1 MITRW
6 AVSYQG
12 DTNVQRVICELASGN
27 HVDLL
32 WDGTYLSLEGR
43 LVLVRY
49 LDMRKDVIFFP

>member
-32 WDGTYLSLEGR
+32 WDGTYLSLEGW

-49 LDMRKDVIFFP
+49 